1 MTRVQTFLVGGGVS
15 SRIFYW
21 IIRFLIEVFC
31 RIYFRLRVYGRENIP
46 NSGAFILAPI
56 HRSNVDTPIVSVV
69 TKRRLRFMGKDS
81 LWKIKPIGVI
91 LSALGGFP
99 VTRGS
104 ADLEALKR
112 CLAVL
117 KLGEPVVL
125 FPEGTRQSGPKI
137 HPLFDGAAYL
147 AIKADVPI
155 VPVGFG
161 GTEGVMPK
169 GSKKI
174 LPRRC
179 SVVVGPPIYPP
190 RSETGRLPRAATTDL
205 TTALSAALQ
214 VVFDQAKQKIGQTI

>member
-1 MTRVQTFLVGGGVS
+1 
-15 SRIFYW
+15 
-21 IIRFLIEVFC
+21 
-31 RIYFRLRVYGRENIP
+31 VYGRENLP
-46 NSGAFILAPI
+46 QSGAFILAPI

-69 TKRRLRFMGKDS
+69 TNQRLRFMGKDS
-81 LWKIKPIGVI
+81 LWKSKPIGAV

-99 VTRGS
+99 VTRGT

-117 KLGEPVVL
+117 SLGEPLVM

-147 AIKADVPI
+147 AIKAGVPI

-174 LPRRC
+174 LPRKC
-179 SVVVGPPIYPP
+179 SVVVGKAIFPP
-190 RSETGRLPRAATTDL
+190 SSDAGRLPRSATTDL
-205 TTALSAALQ
+205 TAELSRALQ
-214 VVFDQAKQKIGQTI
+214 VVFDQAKLKVGQTI

>member
-1 MTRVQTFLVGGGVS
+1 MTRVQTFLVGRGVS
-15 SRIFYW
+15 SRIFYR
-21 IIRFLIEVFC
+21 IISLLIEVFC
-31 RIYFRLRVYGRENIP
+31 RIYFRLRVFGGDNIP
-46 NSGAFILAPI
+46 KTGAFILAPI

-117 KLGEPVVL
+117 KLGEPLVM

-169 GSKKI
+169 GSKMV

-179 SVVVGPPIYPP
+179 SVVVGKPIYPP
-190 RSETGRLPRAATTDL
+190 KSETGRLPRTATTDF
-205 TTALSAALQ
+205 TAELSAALQ
-214 VVFDQAKQKIGQTI
+214 VVFDQAKQKVGQAI

>member
-1 MTRVQTFLVGGGVS
+1 MTRVKTFLVGRGAS
-15 SRIFYW
+15 SRIFYRV
-21 IIRFLIEVFC
+21 IRFVIALFC
-31 RIYFRLRVYGRENIP
+31 RIYFRLRIYGKENIP
-46 NSGAFILAPI
+46 KSGAFILAPI
-56 HRSNVDTPIVSVV
+56 HRSNVDTPVVSLV
-69 TKRRLRFMGKDS
+69 TTRRLRFMGKDS
-81 LWKIKPIGVI
+81 LWKVKPIAVI

-117 KLGEPVVL
+117 KLGEPLVM

-147 AIKADVPI
+147 AIKAEVPI

-161 GTEGVMPK
+161 GTEDVMPK

-179 SVVVGPPIYPP
+179 SVVVGSPIFPPKPD
-190 RSETGRLPRAATTDL
+190 SGRLPRSATTDL
-205 TTALSAALQ
+205 TASLSSALQ
-214 VVFDQAKQKIGQTI
+214 VVFDEAKKKIGQSI